1 MKQRGQLNTPFAG
14 GEFLWAI
21 REVCWKNNDWA
32 VIRSLV
38 CEILAIRSDELFFS
52 FFFFFLCRG
61 PWPQEYTYMHPLR
74 PRSCHMRDKNFYFY
88 FFKIS
93 LSSAYNQ
100 APWVFVVLTFCGS
113 VYLCHIR
120 TILVYTWGLFILE
133 EDEKSLEPEPELVS
147 CAVRVSTF
155 FFFLRLP
162 LDCWC
167 WPLPNCIPF
176 LIFGLGSAS
185 PVSSPRLEG
194 VVLVRCFQPGAPT
207 PGWRTSKPESWVA
220 TPFD

>member
-1 MKQRGQLNTPFAG
+1 MCEYGLLADVTGVAASKFDEAARPVKYTLRRWRVFVGHP
-14 GEFLWAI
+14 
-21 REVCWKNNDWA
+21 
-32 VIRSLV
+32 RSLL
-38 CEILAIRSDELFFS
+38 EEQWLGGYSLARVWDTCYPIRRT
-52 FFFFFLCRG
+52 FFFLLFFLLMS
-61 PWPQEYTYMHPLR
+61 WPLATRIYVHASLTSAVMSYEGQE
-74 PRSCHMRDKNFYFY
+74 FF

-155 FFFLRLP
+155 FSFSGCLWTADAGR
-162 LDCWC
+162 
-167 WPLPNCIPF
+167 F
-176 LIFGLGSAS
+176 LIAFRS
-185 PVSSPRLEG
+185 
-194 VVLVRCFQPGAPT
+194 
-207 PGWRTSKPESWVA
+207 
-220 TPFD
+220 